1 MIDIQTKIHDK
12 FAIEFKV
19 GFSGRE
25 DVKDEHFDVNT
36 WIFLPNGLDINKETY
51 SKDRFYTDMKS
62 NVRLITPSFALK
74 EIAGEESVP
83 FKNLKNAV
91 EDMVKEPSVE
101 QRTELELQLT
111 LFCSILKSSVSDD

>member
-36 WIFLPNGLDINKETY
+36 WIFVPNGLDINKNT
-51 SKDRFYTDMKS
+51 
-62 NVRLITPSFALK
+62 
-74 EIAGEESVP
+74 
-83 FKNLKNAV
+83 
-91 EDMVKEPSVE
+91 
-101 QRTELELQLT
+101 
-111 LFCSILKSSVSDD
+111 